1 MKFIWM
7 LTMILCAGAAGAQPS
22 QTLKQLESSMVVT
35 GAIETHADGRVSSV
49 IVDDPKKFPPDI
61 VALVEGQ
68 VSKWRFE
75 PVSIDGVA
83 RPVRFP
89 MSARLVAKPLNDNEY
104 AVEIRSASFE
114 DAAPKQDETLTA
126 VEMAPPSYPDAA
138 LKSGASGV
146 VYLVLKVGKDG
157 RVSDALVEQVNLK
170 TIGHQSEMQAWRK
183 GMSASALRATRKWT
197 FAPPTKGEQADG
209 EFWLARVPISFYMN
223 KSLEP
228 AYGKWETYIPGVR
241 QRIPWLE
248 EDGPGFSPD
257 GLADGGIYMLGKKGG
272 PKLLTPPAGG

>member
-1 MKFIWM
+1 M

-22 QTLKQLESSMVVT
+22 QALKQLESSMVVT

-49 IVDDPKKFPPDI
+49 IVDDPKKIPSDI

-75 PVSIDGVA
+75 PVLIDGEA

-89 MSARLVAKPLNDNEY
+89 MSARLVAKPLNGNDY
-104 AVEIRSASFE
+104 AVEIRSVSFE
-114 DAAPKQDETLTA
+114 DAAPKRDETLAA
-126 VEMAPPSYPDAA
+126 VVMAPPSYPDAA

-170 TIGHQSEMQAWRK
+170 TIGHRSDMQAWRK
-183 GMSASALRATRKWT
+183 GMSESALRAARKWS
-197 FAPPTKGEQADG
+197 FAPPTKGEQAN
-209 EFWLARVPISFYMN
+209 EFWLARVPISFYVD
-223 KSLEP
+223 KRLE
-228 AYGKWETYIPGVR
+228 AEYGKWETYFPGVR

-248 EDGPGFSPD
+248 EDRPGFSPD
-257 GLADGGIYMLGKKGG
+257 GLADGGIYTLSKKGG
-272 PKLLTPPAGG
+272 PKLLTPPAGS